1 MSSGIQQLQEAEA
14 HAREIIK
21 RAKQEKA
28 QMMQV
33 SRETANKDIEKFKK
47 DREVILAEMRAQN
60 TSDESFRGHLQRQL
74 DSITG
79 DLSKQFDH
87 DSEKVITALLEGV
100 MTVNVSVPRARIRD

>member
-1 MSSGIQQLQEAEA
+1 MSGIQQLQEAEA
-14 HAREIIK
+14 HARDIVK
-21 RAKQEKA
+21 NAKKQKA
-28 QMMQV
+28 ELMQK
-33 SRETANKDIEKFKK
+33 SRELATKDIEKFKK
-47 DREVILAEMRAQN
+47 DREVILAEMRSKT